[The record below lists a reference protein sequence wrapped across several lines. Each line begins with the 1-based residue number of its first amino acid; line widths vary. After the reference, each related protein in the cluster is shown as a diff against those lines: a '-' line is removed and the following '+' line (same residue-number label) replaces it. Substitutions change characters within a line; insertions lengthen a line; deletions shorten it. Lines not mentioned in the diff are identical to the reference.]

1 MPKNRLLIMLLL
13 FLSLIIIPFVEA
25 TTITSCTFDKDIYN
39 QGGTGYITATIYN
52 DEEFKIRITELTA
65 TIDYYYYDG
74 RVYNQKFETNATLP
88 AEIQQGNSRTF
99 YIPFSIPAYIA
110 SGYPSVYV
118 KATAEKWNLNLENWH
133 VSEHPTFEPILC
145 IESPYQEQFADQVTI
160 NDQLESQLQEQLVTN
175 KRTTNMM
182 YIFGVTTLV
191 FAAVTVLLFI
201 LNRRTRVFTRS
212 IIYPE

>member
-1 MPKNRLLIMLLL
+1 
-13 FLSLIIIPFVEA
+13 
-25 TTITSCTFDKDIYN
+25 
-39 QGGTGYITATIYN
+39 
-52 DEEFKIRITELTA
+52 
-65 TIDYYYYDG
+65 
-74 RVYNQKFETNATLP
+74 
-88 AEIQQGNSRTF
+88 
-99 YIPFSIPAYIA
+99 
-110 SGYPSVYV
+110 V
-118 KATAEKWNLNLENWH
+118 KATAEKWNLDLENWH

-145 IESPYQEQFADQVTI
+145 IESPYKEQFADQVTI

-175 KRTTNMM
+175 NRTTNMM